1 MYTGHGF
8 NNWGIGDVD
17 VIKVGDTYHLFHLVL
32 PNHAYIAHA
41 TSVDGLNWTR
51 VRNALFVGDPGA
63 WDDDMLWT
71 MHVSPDPHQ
80 PGRWRMFY
88 TGLCRKE
95 SGRIQRVG
103 LAVSEDLH
111 TWTKVND
118 GNWPLTVQKPHY
130 EAGLDEGRHWVSFRD
145 PYYHRLGDE
154 GWLIAAARVPTGP
167 INRRGCVYLA
177 KETSPGRFEAHA
189 PLAALHR
196 YDDVEVPALVPLA
209 GRWYLIGSIRE
220 DIKVHY
226 WLADKPEGPY
236 FNFADNVLLPTG
248 NYAARVC
255 DEGDRL
261 TLWNFFFVP
270 SVIKGSGNMLPPPK
284 ELVAG
289 DDGQLRLRSHRGL
302 DGMVVRTHPVDQL
315 SRLRTVGDNEAA
327 YITKRG
333 KSFWFGCDTAFETFV
348 LPGMLRNFRLR
359 GTLEMEGL
367 GKCGLVLRLD
377 ENGDGYYVS
386 LELIKGLA
394 QIRAWGN
401 NPGGA
406 IEEAFI
412 YKPLQANYFVT
423 SGLRPHRFE
432 LVAFGDY
439 IELSIDDNI
448 LLSLADDTYREGS
461 VGFYTESVMLRVD
474 DMTLEEL
481 KVFEGETWGGTDE

>member
-1 MYTGHGF
+1 
-8 NNWGIGDVD
+8 
-17 VIKVGDTYHLFHLVL
+17 
-32 PNHAYIAHA
+32 
-41 TSVDGLNWTR
+41 
-51 VRNALFVGDPGA
+51 
-63 WDDDMLWT
+63 
-71 MHVSPDPHQ
+71 
-80 PGRWRMFY
+80 
-88 TGLCRKE
+88 
-95 SGRIQRVG
+95 
-103 LAVSEDLH
+103 
-111 TWTKVND
+111 
-118 GNWPLTVQKPHY
+118 
-130 EAGLDEGRHWVSFRD
+130 
-145 PYYHRLGDE
+145 
-154 GWLIAAARVPTGP
+154 
-167 INRRGCVYLA
+167 
-177 KETSPGRFEAHA
+177 
-189 PLAALHR
+189 
-196 YDDVEVPALVPLA
+196 
-209 GRWYLIGSIRE
+209 
-220 DIKVHY
+220 
-226 WLADKPEGPY
+226 
-236 FNFADNVLLPTG
+236 
-248 NYAARVC
+248 
-255 DEGDRL
+255 
-261 TLWNFFFVP
+261 
-270 SVIKGSGNMLPPPK
+270 
-284 ELVAG
+284 
-289 DDGQLRLRSHRGL
+289 
-302 DGMVVRTHPVDQL
+302 MVVRTHPVDQL

-423 SGLRPHRFE
+423 SGLRAHRFE